1 MSDMYDK
8 FAASR
13 IYIGASRSDGIS
25 TSFLEALALGAYPI
39 QTNTSCGN
47 EWVEKGFQ
55 AHIIEPSQ
63 NAILEAL
70 IVSDQLPNL
79 EEVRLKNKNLAAKF
93 LDFEAIKLSSLKF
106 YGAS

>member
-1 MSDMYDK
+1 MSEMYEM
-8 FAASR
+8 FADSR

-55 AHIIEPSQ
+55 AHLIEPSQ

-70 IVSDQLPNL
+70 IASDQLPNL
-79 EEVRLKNKNLAAKF
+79 EEIRIRNKALASKF
-93 LDFEAIKLSSLKF
+93 LDFEAIKLSSVKF
-106 YGAS
+106 YGAL